1 MSFPSPAKGLEAG
14 PLDYVQPDGNG
25 SQPLVPIPSLERR
38 QNIRTPDQRSDL
50 NSLLLEIMSMP
61 KITGAAIALD
71 TGTCF
76 ECQASHGQ
84 SAPPC
89 GTLCYPGVGLTGTS
103 LVTREIQLCNDTDVD
118 SRVDRSACQQ
128 LGVKSVLVVPI
139 KDGSAIIGVL
149 EALSSDTDTF
159 DEQKLACIMM
169 LAERVVLYGP
179 QWTRPATGDPHNG
192 GQQRTVY
199 EPADHGSVAK
209 QLADDFDLQRILES
223 VYVVQQHQG
232 TFSAD
237 DSAGPGEIIDQQRIL
252 GADQPQIPKNAEP
265 GEQLCAV
272 LSPVFYSFG
281 EKFLGESHYRNLAV
295 AVLFSAMLLVPS
307 FLIHYGKQSASNQDY
322 SQPSQGIQARA
333 EPQIGAAENYTPQS
347 ESEEQLTDTVPQTYE
362 AEMRLFEAEAKKGS
376 ADASWKLGLGYLN
389 GIGVR
394 KDENKAVQWLKK
406 AANLGDV
413 RAQTVLSD
421 FYFEGI
427 VVPRDYVRAYT
438 WASIASGGQLTENA
452 RLKALRPRMTAV
464 QLEDANRRTAAW
476 FSGKSK
482 P

>member
-1 MSFPSPAKGLEAG
+1 
-14 PLDYVQPDGNG
+14 
-25 SQPLVPIPSLERR
+25 
-38 QNIRTPDQRSDL
+38 
-50 NSLLLEIMSMP
+50 
-61 KITGAAIALD
+61 
-71 TGTCF
+71 
-76 ECQASHGQ
+76 
-84 SAPPC
+84 
-89 GTLCYPGVGLTGTS
+89 
-103 LVTREIQLCNDTDVD
+103 
-118 SRVDRSACQQ
+118 
-128 LGVKSVLVVPI
+128 
-139 KDGSAIIGVL
+139 
-149 EALSSDTDTF
+149 
-159 DEQKLACIMM
+159 MM
-169 LAERVVLYGP
+169 MAERLALCAP
-179 QWTRPATGDPHNG
+179 QWTAAANG
-192 GQQRTVY
+192 NPGKRGQQRTVY
-199 EPADHGSVAK
+199 EPADHGSAAK
-209 QLADDFDLQRILES
+209 RVVDDFDLQRVLES

-237 DSAGPGEIIDQQRIL
+237 DPVGPEELIDQQRVL
-252 GADQPQIPKNAEP
+252 GADQPQIPRNAEP

-281 EKFLGESHYRNLAV
+281 KKFLGESHYRNLAV
-295 AVLFSAMLLVPS
+295 AVLFSAMLLSPPV
-307 FLIHYGKQSASNQDY
+307 LIHYGKQSVSNPDY

-333 EPQIGAAENYTPQS
+333 EPQIGAAEKSPPQS
-347 ESEEQLTDTVPQTYE
+347 ESEEQLTDVPQTYE

-389 GIGVR
+389 GIGVG
-394 KDENKAVQWLKK
+394 KDQNKAVQWLKR

-421 FYFEGI
+421 FYFNGI

-452 RLKALRPRMTAV
+452 RLRALRPRMTAV